1 MYRFFS
7 TKIRGGKALALASLV
22 ALNAMLLAAIVMAT
36 VPERTAQAQV
46 GGGLA
51 GQYLVVAGEIQDQFD
66 AVYMIDVRARALHAF
81 TFDRGTKQLEL
92 GDSRD
97 LERDFRNNRD

>member
-1 MYRFFS
+1 MYRFLS
-7 TKIRGGKALALASLV
+7 HTVRSGKAVALAGLV
-22 ALNAMLLAAIVMAT
+22 ALNAMLLAAIVLAT
-36 VPERTAQAQV
+36 VPEKQAFAQAA
-46 GGGLA
+46 GGLA
-51 GQYLVVAGEIQDQFD
+51 GQYVVVAGEVQDQFD